1 MSPMTEI
8 HPTAIIDPAAEVG
21 EGVSIEAYCCVGPHV
36 RLGAGVKLQSHV
48 VVDGRTEIGANSE
61 VYPFAVIGAR
71 PQDLKYKGEPSQ
83 VVIGQRTVIR
93 EHVTIHPGTA
103 GGGLMTRVGSDCLV
117 MVGAHVAHDCLIG
130 SSVIMA
136 NNTTL
141 GGHVTIGDYAILG
154 GLAAI
159 HQFVRIGHHSMVGG
173 MSGVEN
179 DVIPY
184 GSVIGNRAYLN
195 GLNTVGL
202 KRRGYSRED
211 IHSLRA
217 AYRLLFAEEGTLAER
232 LEDVADMFEDD
243 AAVME
248 IVHFIQADSSRTVC
262 QPQTK
267 RAA

>member
-1 MSPMTEI
+1 MSPMTKI

-21 EGVSIEAYCCVGPHV
+21 EGVSIGPYCCVGPHV
-36 RLGAGVKLQSHV
+36 RLGASVKLQSHV

-103 GGGLMTRVGSDCLV
+103 GGGLMTRVGSDCLI

-173 MSGVEN
+173 LSGVEN

-184 GSVIGNRAYLN
+184 GSVIGNRAYLS

-232 LEDVADMFEDD
+232 LDDVADMFKDD

>member
-21 EGVSIEAYCCVGPHV
+21 EGVSIGPYCCVGPHV
-36 RLGAGVKLQSHV
+36 RLGASVKLQSHV

-103 GGGLMTRVGSDCLV
+103 GGGLMTRVGSDCLI

-173 MSGVEN
+173 LSGVEN

-184 GSVIGNRAYLN
+184 GSVIGNRAYLS

-232 LEDVADMFEDD
+232 LDDVADMFKDD

>member
-1 MSPMTEI
+1 
-8 HPTAIIDPAAEVG
+8 
-21 EGVSIEAYCCVGPHV
+21 
-36 RLGAGVKLQSHV
+36 
-48 VVDGRTEIGANSE
+48 
-61 VYPFAVIGAR
+61 
-71 PQDLKYKGEPSQ
+71 
-83 VVIGQRTVIR
+83 
-93 EHVTIHPGTA
+93 
-103 GGGLMTRVGSDCLV
+103 MTRVGSDCLI

-184 GSVIGNRAYLN
+184 GSVIGNRAYLS
-195 GLNTVGL
+195 GLNTIGM
-202 KRRGYSRED
+202 KRRGFSRED

-232 LEDVADMFEDD
+232 LEDVADMFKDD

>member
-21 EGVSIEAYCCVGPHV
+21 EGVSIGPYCCVGPHV

-48 VVDGRTEIGANSE
+48 VIDGRTEIGANSE
-61 VYPFAVIGAR
+61 VYPFAVIGVR

-103 GGGLMTRVGSDCLV
+103 GGGLMTRVGSDCLI

-173 MSGVEN
+173 LSGVEN

-184 GSVIGNRAYLN
+184 GSVIGNRAYLS

-232 LEDVADMFEDD
+232 LDDVADMFKDD

>member
-1 MSPMTEI
+1 MTEI

-21 EGVSIEAYCCVGPHV
+21 EGVSIGPYCCVGPHV
-36 RLGAGVKLQSHV
+36 RLGASVKLQSHV

-61 VYPFAVIGAR
+61 VYPFAFIGAR

-103 GGGLMTRVGSDCLV
+103 GGGLMTRVGSDCLI

-173 MSGVEN
+173 LSGVEN

-184 GSVIGNRAYLN
+184 GSVIGNRAYLS

-232 LEDVADMFEDD
+232 LDDVADMFKDD

>member
-1 MSPMTEI
+1 MTEI

-21 EGVSIEAYCCVGPHV
+21 EGVSIGPYCCVGPHV
-36 RLGAGVKLQSHV
+36 RLGASVKLQSHV
-48 VVDGRTEIGANSE
+48 VVHGRTEIGANSE

-103 GGGLMTRVGSDCLV
+103 GGGLMTRVGSDCLI

-173 MSGVEN
+173 LSGVEN

-184 GSVIGNRAYLN
+184 GSVIGNRAYLS

-232 LEDVADMFEDD
+232 LDDVADMFKDD

>member
-1 MSPMTEI
+1 MAEI
-8 HPTAIIDPAAEVG
+8 HPTALVDPAAECG
-21 EGVSIEAYCCVGPHV
+21 EGVYIGPYCCVGPGV
-36 RLGAGVKLQSHV
+36 RLGANVKLVSHV
-48 VVDGRTEIGANSE
+48 VIEGRTEIGTDCS
-61 VYPFAVIGAR
+61 VYPFAVIGEP
-71 PQDLKYKGEPSQ
+71 PQDLKYSGEPSKI
-83 VVIGQRTVIR
+83 VVGDRTVIR

-103 GGGLMTRVGSDCLV
+103 GGGLLTQVGSDCLI
-117 MVGAHVAHDCLIG
+117 MVGAHVAHDCEVG

-136 NNTTL
+136 NNATL

-154 GLAAI
+154 GLAGI
-159 HQFVRIGHHSMVGG
+159 HQFVRVGHHSMVGG
-173 MSGVEN
+173 LSGVEN

-184 GSVIGNRAYLN
+184 GSVMGNRAHLS
-195 GLNTVGL
+195 GLNTIGL
-202 KRRGYSRED
+202 KRRGFSRED

-232 LEDVADMFEDD
+232 LEDVANMFKDD

-248 IVHFIQADSSRTVC
+248 IVHFIQADSSRAVC

>member
-1 MSPMTEI
+1 MTKI

-21 EGVSIEAYCCVGPHV
+21 EGVSIGPYCCVGPHV
-36 RLGAGVKLQSHV
+36 RLGASVKLQSHV

-103 GGGLMTRVGSDCLV
+103 GGGLMTRVGSDCLI

-173 MSGVEN
+173 LSGVEN

-184 GSVIGNRAYLN
+184 GSVIGNRAYLS

-232 LEDVADMFEDD
+232 LDDVADMFKDD

>member
-1 MSPMTEI
+1 
-8 HPTAIIDPAAEVG
+8 
-21 EGVSIEAYCCVGPHV
+21 
-36 RLGAGVKLQSHV
+36 
-48 VVDGRTEIGANSE
+48 
-61 VYPFAVIGAR
+61 
-71 PQDLKYKGEPSQ
+71 
-83 VVIGQRTVIR
+83 
-93 EHVTIHPGTA
+93 
-103 GGGLMTRVGSDCLV
+103 
-117 MVGAHVAHDCLIG
+117 
-130 SSVIMA
+130 
-136 NNTTL
+136 
-141 GGHVTIGDYAILG
+141 LG

-173 MSGVEN
+173 LSGVEN

-232 LEDVADMFEDD
+232 LDDVADMFKDD

>member
-1 MSPMTEI
+1 
-8 HPTAIIDPAAEVG
+8 
-21 EGVSIEAYCCVGPHV
+21 
-36 RLGAGVKLQSHV
+36 
-48 VVDGRTEIGANSE
+48 
-61 VYPFAVIGAR
+61 
-71 PQDLKYKGEPSQ
+71 
-83 VVIGQRTVIR
+83 
-93 EHVTIHPGTA
+93 
-103 GGGLMTRVGSDCLV
+103 MTRVGSDCLV